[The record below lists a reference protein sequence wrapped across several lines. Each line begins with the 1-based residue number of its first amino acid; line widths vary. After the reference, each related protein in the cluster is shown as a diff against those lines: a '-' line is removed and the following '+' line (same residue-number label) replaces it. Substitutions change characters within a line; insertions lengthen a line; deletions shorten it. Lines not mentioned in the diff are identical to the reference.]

1 MRIARALIALSFVVV
16 SMASATAWATV
27 ITVKN
32 ASFEAPVLTEGGVT
46 GFQDWT
52 HSIVAAANTGQC
64 RQALCSDQVGLSGYT
79 GDQAAYLYVGGSP
92 SAVGYQ
98 NLVSFHQV
106 LDATAQAGQSYTL
119 TADLVGLA
127 TCAGSKN
134 VGSCQLGMY
143 LGYMNGST
151 FTPLASR
158 DYSFSELYNTAN
170 WTLQTKSISTATI
183 ASGAPAVGNN
193 LVILFGIDAVTSD
206 SVNFLLDNVRVSSV
220 PEPSALAL
228 MTMGMFGIL
237 AYAWRKR
244 N

>member
-1 MRIARALIALSFVVV
+1 MRIARALIVLSFVVV
-16 SMASATAWATV
+16 SMTSDAAWATV

-52 HSIVAAANTGQC
+52 HTIVGTANTGQC

-79 GDQAAYLYVGGSP
+79 GAQAAYLFSNKGSA
-92 SAVGYQ
+92 SGYQ
-98 NLVSFHQV
+98 NFVSFHQV

-127 TCAGSKN
+127 TFAGSEN

-143 LGYMNGST
+143 LGYMNGSA

-158 DYSFSELYNTAN
+158 DYSYSELYNAAD

-183 ASGAPAVGNN
+183 VSGAPAVGNN

-206 SVNFLLDNVRVSSV
+206 AVNFLLDNVQVSSV

-228 MTMGMFGIL
+228 TTMGMFGIL